1 MTNKFDKLYNKIIN
15 ETANSINIPWS
26 SPEIAE
32 CMEKITKKMEAI
44 GFDVEV
50 VDMFQAA
57 KKELRFRMLGD
68 KKTWEVG
75 TYINP
80 FGNKETTV
88 YIKEVKTIIFKEVY
102 KHNGAKANA
111 SIDCYVLYNGIDKF
125 PEWFKLKMSNNS
137 DAWVISNRDTTY
149 KQIDI
154 KRFKP
159 TISDKLMDRM
169 IGAAIEAYNSIELK
183 DWSGVELGSHPE
195 E

>member
-15 ETANSINIPWS
+15 ETVDNINIPWS
-26 SPEIAE
+26 TPAIAE

-50 VDMFQAA
+50 VDQFQANRR
-57 KKELRFRMLGD
+57 ELRFRMLGD
-68 KKTWEVG
+68 KKTWDVG

-80 FGNKETTV
+80 FGNKETV
-88 YIKEVKTIIFKEVY
+88 VSIKEVKTIIFKEVY
-102 KHNGAKANA
+102 KHNGANANA

-125 PEWFKLKMSNNS
+125 PEWFKLKMGNKS
-137 DAWVISNRDTTY
+137 DAWVISNKDTTY

-154 KRFKP
+154 RRFKP

-183 DWSGVELGSHPE
+183 DWSGVELGPHPE
-195 E
+195 D